1 MFGCW
6 VWQGV
11 DLGMYAAVGV
21 EFATNG
27 LDGHSCGVRGGDGA
41 SAGLIVNLLRLGC
54 GDSRVTC
61 FRYR

>member
-1 MFGCW
+1 
-6 VWQGV
+6 
-11 DLGMYAAVGV
+11 MYAAVGV

-27 LDGHSCGVRGGDGA
+27 LDGHSCGVRGEDGA